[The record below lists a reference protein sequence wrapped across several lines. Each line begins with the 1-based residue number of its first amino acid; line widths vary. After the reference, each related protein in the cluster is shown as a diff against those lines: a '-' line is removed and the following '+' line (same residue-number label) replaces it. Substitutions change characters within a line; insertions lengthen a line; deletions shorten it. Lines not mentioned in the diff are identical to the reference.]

1 MKRRLTIALALT
13 ALAVLAMASV
23 AQAATTPS
31 VTLTGTLTGNTYT
44 MACTVNPLASSHTM
58 TLYSQVRVTDASG
71 AQVGNILP
79 WFNEGTFKLRT
90 VYGNRGYLQIVSSLI
105 ICFQC
110 CRPTTSAS
118 PGSQATALAPPASTA
133 RRRSSNA
140 RASTH
145 QGNPGRPCA
154 APFACYWGKMDP

>member
-1 MKRRLTIALALT
+1 
-13 ALAVLAMASV
+13 MASV

-105 ICFQC
+105 ICF
-110 CRPTTSAS
+110 PTLPSDHINVAWVAS
-118 PGSQATALAPPASTA
+118 YGAGASKV
-133 RRRSSNA
+133 N
-140 RASTH
+140 ST
-145 QGNPGRPCA
+145 PLV
-154 APFACYWGKMDP
+154 FKIK